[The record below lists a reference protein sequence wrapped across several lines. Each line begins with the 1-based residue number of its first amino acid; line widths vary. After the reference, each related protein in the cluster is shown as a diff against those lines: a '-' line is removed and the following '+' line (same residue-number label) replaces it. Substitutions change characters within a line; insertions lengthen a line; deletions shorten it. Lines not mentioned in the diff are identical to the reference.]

1 MHSELEEERPPVD
14 GHAAA
19 ISTSFRLLEQLLL
32 SEKISPS
39 AMATLKSKL
48 TFLCD
53 SLRRSQDSEVR
64 LLQEA
69 QRLHSE
75 VRNVQEELEGLE
87 EQTETEAD
95 HLRRQLL
102 DAHNQLRAAEEQEQQ
117 NRVQI
122 LCLQE
127 EKKWLLD
134 GSLRESDPTRT
145 SNLQEQNQLL
155 REDVALSRAEFRR
168 LTEELLCCETEIQ
181 KEQTLLEEVKQ
192 QECVSLLNSPKQIVE
207 KDSGSERR
215 KAAVREIEVLDQQI
229 SGLEQQLKKLQ
240 DVSVSLKS
248 RRTEAQEQLKELLA
262 QVEVGEGRCRCL
274 EKEIQRQQEEE
285 AELTGNRGILELK
298 LCGSAA
304 DRRLL
309 QERLCVLRKE
319 KSRLREALKTV
330 ERSVMISSEQLQLTL
345 SHTGRLQDQLDL
357 LRCPTA
363 VHQRAQL
370 QREVD
375 ALVMQLVRQVRR
387 CGGQSLESQEQLE
400 AQVMLKRSDRL
411 REEIQHLTSLRHL
424 RAEERNLKHRELLR
438 VQGTLRNLD
447 VELGGKDQTI
457 QDQKKLDS
465 CLRRRSSEYGKLS
478 ELMDAERNKLVDLKQ
493 VAAHS
498 TTELTQQLGLLEHQV
513 EIQRSIL
520 DNKESLHCKAQM
532 KISNNSKTREHLQNL
547 LSQTTWKLRHLTQM
561 FEDHRAE
568 VRGLRRSVE
577 LQERVLL
584 DLSKNQE
591 VSVQRRNTLGV
602 QLLEQEDVVA
612 SCYERLK
619 IQEEAVMKGSLSLE
633 LLEKESRELRP
644 VLDDERRKMELKE
657 KEVPLSRR
665 LEEEITLLQIQLL
678 EARAETLQ
686 AVDQTSEYK
695 EVNGSNHSTP
705 ELIRKVEQLERSLTR
720 RERHLLEKRLL
731 VEQVTR
737 LTTPL
742 AGQVEKCRQERL
754 GLAQKLNELRSGLLS
769 SSDRLMSVSAQLS
782 MKQAALFSLQ
792 QEIREKEVQLDTC
805 RCRLDRGL
813 PPCPEVEEEWR
824 KMLRDRRR
832 RLRDKEEQQK
842 RAQQNQWYQL
852 PSGERTTAEP
862 RPNAYIPQTEGLPL
876 PRPYGALAPV
886 KPWQPTAA
894 PRHPPPPPNA

>member
-1 MHSELEEERPPVD
+1 MQPESEDERPPVD

-19 ISTSFRLLEQLLL
+19 ISTSFRVLEQLLS
-32 SEKISPS
+32 SEKITPS
-39 AMATLKSKL
+39 TMATLKSKL

-69 QRLHSE
+69 QQLHTE

-102 DAHNQLRAAEEQEQQ
+102 DAHNQVRAAEDQEQQ
-117 NRVQI
+117 NRVHI

-127 EKKWLLD
+127 EKKWLLA
-134 GSLRESDPTRT
+134 GSPRESDPTRT

-168 LTEELLCCETEIQ
+168 LTAELLCCETEIR
-181 KEQTLLEEVKQ
+181 KEQELLEEVKQ
-192 QECVSLLNSPKQIVE
+192 QESVSFLNGPEQIVE
-207 KDSGSERR
+207 KDCGAERR
-215 KAAVREIEVLDQQI
+215 EAAVREVEVLDQQVC
-229 SGLEQQLKKLQ
+229 GLEQQLKKLQ
-240 DVSVSLKS
+240 DVGASLRS
-248 RRTEAQEQLKELLA
+248 RRTEAREQSEELLA
-262 QVEVGEGRCRCL
+262 RLEVGESRCRCL

-285 AELTGNRGILELK
+285 AELTGTRGMLELK
-298 LCGSAA
+298 LGGSAA

-309 QERLCVLRKE
+309 QERLCLLLRE
-319 KSRLREALKTV
+319 KSRLRDALRTV
-330 ERSVMISSEQLQLTL
+330 ERSVVISSEQLQQTL
-345 SHTGRLQDQLDL
+345 SHTGRLQDQLDAL
-357 LRCPTA
+357 QRCPTA
-363 VHQRAQL
+363 IHQRAQL

-375 ALVMQLVRQVRR
+375 ALVKQLDQQVRR
-387 CGGQSLESQEQLE
+387 CGGESQESQEQLE
-400 AQVMLKRSDRL
+400 VQVTRSDRL
-411 REEIQHLTSLRHL
+411 REEIQHLASLRHL
-424 RAEERNLKHRELLR
+424 RTEEKNLKHRELLR

-447 VELGGKDQTI
+447 VELGGKDLTI
-457 QDQKKLDS
+457 WDQKKLNS
-465 CLRRRSSEYGKLS
+465 CLRRRSNEYGKLC
-478 ELMDAERNKLVDLKQ
+478 ELMDAERNKLMDLKQ

-498 TTELTQQLGLLEHQV
+498 MTELTQQLALLEHQL
-513 EIQRSIL
+513 EIQRNML

-532 KISNNSKTREHLQNL
+532 KKSSNSKTREHLRNL
-547 LSQTTWKLRHLTQM
+547 LSQTMWKLRHLTQM

-568 VRGLRRSVE
+568 VRSLRRNVE

-591 VSVQRRNTLGV
+591 VSVRRRNTLGV
-602 QLLEQEDVVA
+602 QLLEQEEVVA

-619 IQEEAVMKGSLSLE
+619 IQEEAVMKGSVRLE
-633 LLEKESRELRP
+633 LLEKESRELGP
-644 VLDDERRKMELKE
+644 VLDDERRKVELKE

-665 LEEEITLLQIQLL
+665 LEEEVTMLQILLL
-678 EARAETLQ
+678 EARAETLR
-686 AVDQTSEYK
+686 AVNQTSEYR
-695 EVNGSNHSTP
+695 EVNGSDLSTP
-705 ELIRKVEQLERSLTR
+705 ELIRKVEQLERSLAR
-720 RERHLLEKRLL
+720 KERHLLEKRLL
-731 VEQVTR
+731 VEQVTW

-742 AGQVEKCRQERL
+742 AGQVENCRLERL

-805 RCRLDRGL
+805 RCRLDLGL
-813 PPCPEVEEEWR
+813 PPCPEMEEEWR

-832 RLRDKEEQQK
+832 RQRDKEEQQK

-852 PSGERTTAEP
+852 PSGEWTTAEP
-862 RPNAYIPQTEGLPL
+862 RPSAYIPQAEGLPL

-894 PRHPPPPPNA
+894 NRHFPPPDA